1 MARWAFV
8 VFAAFFAVAFASN
21 ASAQRRLNPPHE
33 WITPADFPT
42 DKRAAP
48 FDSVTQVQFQI
59 SETGRVD
66 KCAVKFTDVE
76 ALGKLTCKLI
86 TERALYTPAAD
97 KSGKPIRSRDLITV
111 QWGRPPAITAGGI
124 VDFGGAWPLS
134 DLETLMRDV
143 SVGREQLRRSGRAYF
158 RFRIGVDGRV
168 GECVAAA
175 LQGLPEDA
183 KYICSRFQSNTRFAA
198 PVDQNGNPYEVIATV
213 KFAWDRSRRAT
224 SNRW

>member
-1 MARWAFV
+1 MVRWASAIFV
-8 VFAAFFAVAFASN
+8 AFIVVAFASN

-33 WITPADFPT
+33 WITAADFPV
-42 DKRAAP
+42 DKRVAP
-48 FDSVTQVQFQI
+48 FDAVTQVQFQI

-66 KCAVKFTDVE
+66 KCTVKTTDVD

-86 TERALYTPAAD
+86 TERALYAPAAD

-111 QWGRPPAITAGGI
+111 QWGRPPATTVSGI

-134 DLETLMRDV
+134 DFGTLMNDV
-143 SVGREQLRRSGRAYF
+143 SVRRDQLRRSGRAYF

-175 LQGLPEDA
+175 LQGLPEDG
-183 KYICSRFQSNTRFAA
+183 KYICSRFQTNTRFTP
-198 PVDQNGNPYEVIATV
+198 PVDSLGKPYEVIATV
-213 KFAWDRSRRAT
+213 KFAWDQTSRNNNA
-224 SNRW
+224 W